1 MKTISLFRTS
11 LTVFVLSMFLLAG
24 CSPRVVVVQPAP
36 RPAKV
41 VVVKRPA
48 RTVVVRGPHRH
59 HPHFHRPGRV
69 VVFRR

>member
-11 LTVFVLSMFLLAG
+11 LTVFVFSLFLMTG
-24 CSPRVVVVQPAP
+24 CAPRVVVIQPQP

-48 RTVVVRGPHRH
+48 RTVVERAPHRH
-59 HPHFHRPGRV
+59 YPHFHRPARV
-69 VVFRR
+69 VVVRR